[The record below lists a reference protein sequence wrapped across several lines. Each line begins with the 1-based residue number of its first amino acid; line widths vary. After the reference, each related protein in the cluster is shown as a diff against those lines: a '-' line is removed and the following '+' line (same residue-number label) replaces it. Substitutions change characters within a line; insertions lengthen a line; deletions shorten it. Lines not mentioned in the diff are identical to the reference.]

1 MRLDLFAGAALI
13 GAAFVAAPVVSYA
26 QQPEDIGKY
35 EYRVSCAV
43 CHGDN
48 GKGDGSLMKY
58 YNKHAADLT
67 IMQKNNNGVFPFD
80 RVYAVIDGRRALAAH
95 GPSEMPVW
103 GDVYNR
109 RVQGYGYEL
118 LTASDLESYVRGRII
133 ALIGYISTLQAK

>member
-13 GAAFVAAPVVSYA
+13 AFMAAPVLSYA

-48 GKGDGSLMKY
+48 GKGDGSLMRY

-67 IMQKNNNGVFPFD
+67 IIQKNNNGVFPFD
-80 RVYAVIDGRRALAAH
+80 RVYEVIDGRRALAAH
-95 GPSEMPVW
+95 GPSDMPVW
-103 GDVYNR
+103 GDVYNL
-109 RVQGYGYEL
+109 RVQGYRYEL
-118 LTASDLESYVRGRII
+118 LTASETESYVRGRII